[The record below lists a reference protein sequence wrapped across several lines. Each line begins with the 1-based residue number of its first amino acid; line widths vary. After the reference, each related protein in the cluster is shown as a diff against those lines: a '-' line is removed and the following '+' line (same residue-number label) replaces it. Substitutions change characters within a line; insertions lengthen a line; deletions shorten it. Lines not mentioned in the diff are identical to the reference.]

1 MPGIYG
7 SRERKAFGSR
17 AQHFTHMPSAWQR
30 VVRGIAEAAGEAQAA
45 SDNFADWLDR
55 QADSKTGES
64 GVGKDNMTWALKNI
78 HYLPLTWEEE
88 VVLVKRELAR
98 SHAALRL
105 EENRNRSL
113 PETRTNCFTCGV

>member
-1 MPGIYG
+1 
-7 SRERKAFGSR
+7 
-17 AQHFTHMPSAWQR
+17 
-30 VVRGIAEAAGEAQAA
+30 
-45 SDNFADWLDR
+45 
-55 QADSKTGES
+55 
-64 GVGKDNMTWALKNI
+64 MTWALKNI

-113 PETRTNCFTCGV
+113 PELERIASPAEYDQKLNAAVDEYMAYP